1 MKACFLLFLAACLTL
16 TCCTGQVDQNLK
28 SVEIKEYNGT
38 KLGSMTDF
46 VENSINGPQS
56 VNISTY
62 RLSVDGLVANP
73 QHYTYSEVL
82 GHRSFLKV
90 TTLDCVE
97 GWSVKV
103 LWHGV
108 LVSDLVDEAK
118 PSPGA
123 NTVIFHAY
131 DGYTTS
137 LPLQYVRDKKILL
150 AYKINNVTLPP
161 ANGYPFQLVAEDKWG
176 YKWIRWVDEIRVSND
191 SSYKGYWESRGYSND
206 GDNSRPMFG

>member
-1 MKACFLLFLAACLTL
+1 MRACFLLFLAACLTL
-16 TCCTGQVDQNLK
+16 SCCTSPENQQLR

-38 KLGSMTDF
+38 KLGSITDF
-46 VENSINGPQS
+46 VENSINGPQQ

-62 RLSVDGLVANP
+62 RLSVDGLVGSP
-73 QHYTYSEVL
+73 QHYTYDEVL
-82 GHRSFLKV
+82 DHDSFLKV

-97 GWSVKV
+97 GWSAKV
-103 LWHGV
+103 LWQGV

-118 PSPGA
+118 PSPDA

-137 LPLQYVRDKKILL
+137 LPLQYIQDKKILL
-150 AYKINNVTLPP
+150 AYKINNVTLPQ

-176 YKWIRWVDEIRVSND
+176 YKWIRWVDEIRLSND
-191 SSYKGYWESRGYSND
+191 SSYEGYWESRGYSND
-206 GDNSRPMFG
+206 GDNSLPMFG

>member
-1 MKACFLLFLAACLTL
+1 M
-16 TCCTGQVDQNLK
+16 DQNLK